1 MIVATNIA
9 SLVRPFYPLQGQF
22 RSSWIAP
29 MNNLPRDQQIA
40 VISALTEG
48 CSIRS
53 VERLTGIHRDTIM
66 RLGVRVGNGCGAMHD
81 AMMRG
86 VDVSRIELDEAW
98 SYISKKQAHLRPGDS
113 PDFGDQ
119 YVFIAL
125 AGAAKAIRQL
135 PGRQTHG
142 REHTRIP
149 GRSPRPRARCARNF
163 LRCIP
168 AVPAGCRVGIR
179 HRLPLGTIDKEY
191 AAPQAV
197 EAARRYSP
205 AAVVAVKRR
214 RIVGRPEHISTS
226 YVERQNLTLRMQQR
240 RFTRLTNAF
249 SKKLDNHVV
258 AVALYV
264 AHYNFCRVHEALRVT
279 PAMQLGIANHIWT
292 IGELVDAALEGVVPG
307 PGGRRYGR
315 FTVIEG
321 GRD

>member
-1 MIVATNIA
+1 MSLA
-9 SLVRPFYPLQGQF
+9 SNWMKRGRTSA
-22 RSSWIAP
+22 RSKPICGPAIAP
-29 MNNLPRDQQIA
+29 IL
-40 VISALTEG
+40 VINT
-48 CSIRS
+48 CSSPSLARQRQFVS
-53 VERLTGIHRDTIM
+53 Y
-66 RLGVRVGNGCGAMHD
+66 RVGKRTAENTRA
-81 AMMRG
+81 
-86 VDVSRIELDEAW
+86 
-98 SYISKKQAHLRPGDS
+98 
-113 PDFGDQ
+113 F
-119 YVFIAL
+119 L
-125 AGAAKAIRQL
+125 ADL
-135 PGRQTHG
+135 
-142 REHTRIP
+142 
-149 GRSPRPRARCARNF
+149 RARVLGAPEISSDAF
-163 LRCIP
+163 QPYPP
-168 AVPAGCRVGIR
+168 AVELAFGIDC
-179 HRLPLGTIDKEY
+179 HYGTIDKEY

-249 SKKLDNHVV
+249 SKKLDNHVA